1 MSKAIKKALRCVPGV
16 TKINLIYT
24 HPASGCVLYWFDC
37 SAPGRS
43 VVAIQALGTLLFLM
57 DGPNGKAFADPS
69 LMPSMTFVTFDDSSL
84 TQVSDDLGDLF
95 GHHPLLGPK
104 P

>member
-1 MSKAIKKALRCVPGV
+1 MSKAIEKALRSVPGI
-16 TKINLIYT
+16 TKVNLIYT

-57 DGPNGKAFADPS
+57 EGPKGKVFADPS
-69 LMPSMTFVTFDDSSL
+69 RVTSMQFVAFDNSSL

-95 GHHPLLGPK
+95 GHHSLLGPK